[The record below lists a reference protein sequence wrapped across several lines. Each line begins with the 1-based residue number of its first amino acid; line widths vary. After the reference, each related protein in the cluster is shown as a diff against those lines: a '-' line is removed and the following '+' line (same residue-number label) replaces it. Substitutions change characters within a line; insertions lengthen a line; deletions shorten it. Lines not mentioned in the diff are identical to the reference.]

1 VSAVASQFTRKPT
14 ANIERR
20 VSRMRASG
28 LQRTWSSDSCPRL
41 TLDDQH
47 RTFDSMLESHRNC
60 TVLALLQAQVTP
72 DGHFKF
78 PRLWPVKFLQ
88 AGPAEPYWGTPLA
101 LRLSG

>member
-1 VSAVASQFTRKPT
+1 
-14 ANIERR
+14 
-20 VSRMRASG
+20 
-28 LQRTWSSDSCPRL
+28 
-41 TLDDQH
+41 
-47 RTFDSMLESHRNC
+47 MLESHRNC